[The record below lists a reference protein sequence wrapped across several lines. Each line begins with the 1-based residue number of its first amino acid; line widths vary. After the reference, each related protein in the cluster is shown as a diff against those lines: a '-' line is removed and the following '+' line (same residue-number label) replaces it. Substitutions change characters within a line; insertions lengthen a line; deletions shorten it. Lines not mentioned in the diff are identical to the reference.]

1 MVNTDQDPATQQTL
15 SRLQLL
21 MFLRVGLVSL
31 LLGVAIIIQVR
42 ETRTYF
48 GEILNAHYFLIAL
61 IYFLTVFYVVALK
74 YIKSLSRFAYLQLL
88 LDTIFITAIIYTTG
102 GIESIFSLL
111 YLLNIISGGT
121 ILYRR
126 GGMIIA
132 SFSSVLYG
140 AFLDLSYYQLI
151 RPVGYYFPYVQ
162 EYQSSEIFYRIL
174 VNVAAFYLVG
184 FLSGFLSEQVRKSR
198 AELKIKQKDIA
209 DLEMLKENI
218 IQSIS
223 SGLVALDEHDK
234 IIVFNRGAERIFD
247 IDSRDA
253 IRKDI
258 NDIIPFMMPY
268 LKVDNPNKFS
278 QLSHKMSDGQQI
290 DLLLNIS
297 PLQEQDGSKKGEI
310 LVFQDTTR
318 IREMEQEVKRMEDL
332 AMLGEL
338 AAGIA
343 HEIRNP
349 LASIS
354 GSIQVLDDSF
364 SKEDAPINKRLMGI
378 VLREISRLN
387 HLVNDFLQFA
397 RPQKMEIEEFDLNQ
411 LIMDTFYIFQNS
423 QDRYRHL
430 DVETK
435 FFSPLRIKS
444 DPQQLKQVFWNI
456 FLNACEAMPDAGQI
470 RVSTD
475 KFRGSNGKGESTD
488 LVRVRAEDSG
498 PGIDPKVIK
507 DMFRP
512 FSTTKKDGSGLGLAI
527 VKRIVEGLGGEVSGQ
542 NLAQG
547 GAAITILLPLSIEK
561 GIERSRQG
569 TVSKL

>member
-1 MVNTDQDPATQQTL
+1 MVKTDPDYAQKETL

-42 ETRTYF
+42 ETKTYF

-61 IYFLTVFYVVALK
+61 IYFLTFFYAVALK
-74 YIKSLSRFAYLQLL
+74 YIKSPSRFAYLQLL
-88 LDTIFITAIIYTTG
+88 VDTIFITAIIYTTG

-126 GGMIIA
+126 GGTIIA
-132 SFSSVLYG
+132 SFSSVLYA

-151 RPVGYYFPYVQ
+151 RPMGYYFPYTQ
-162 EYQSSEIFYRIL
+162 TYQSSEIFYRIL

-198 AELKIKQKDIA
+198 AELKVKQKDIA
-209 DLEMLKENI
+209 DLELLKENI

-234 IIVFNRGAERIFD
+234 IIVFNRGAERIFN

-258 NDIIPFMMPY
+258 NDIIPFIMPY
-268 LKVDNPNKFS
+268 LKAENLDKFS
-278 QLSHKMSDGQQI
+278 QLSHKRSDGQQI
-290 DLLLNIS
+290 DLLLSIS

-310 LVFQDTTR
+310 LVFQDTSR
-318 IREMEQEVKRMEDL
+318 IREMEREVKRMEDL

-354 GSIQVLDDSF
+354 GSIQVLNDSF
-364 SKEDAPINKRLMGI
+364 SREDAPINKRLMGI
-378 VLREISRLN
+378 ILREIDRLD

-397 RPQKMEIEEFDLNQ
+397 RPQRIEIEEFNLNQ
-411 LIMDTFYIFQNS
+411 LITDTLYIFQNS
-423 QDRYRHL
+423 QDRYKQL
-430 DVETK
+430 DVETE
-435 FFSPLRIKS
+435 FFGPLRIKS

-456 FLNACEAMPDAGQI
+456 FLNACEAMPGVGLI

-475 KFRGSNGKGESTD
+475 KFRGFNGKGELVD
-488 LVRVRAEDSG
+488 MVRVKAEDTG
-498 PGIDPKVIK
+498 PGIDPRVIE

-527 VKRIVEGLGGEVSGQ
+527 VKRIVEGLGGEVSGE

-547 GAAITILLPLSIEK
+547 GAAITIFLPLSIEK
-561 GIERSRQG
+561 GIKKSGQG
-569 TVSKL
+569 VVTKP

>member
-1 MVNTDQDPATQQTL
+1 MVKTDRDYAKEETL

-21 MFLRVGLVSL
+21 MFLRVGFVSL

-42 ETRTYF
+42 ETKTYF

-61 IYFLTVFYVVALK
+61 IYFLTFFYVVALK
-74 YIKSLSRFAYLQLL
+74 YIKNLSKLAYLQLL

-102 GIESIFSLL
+102 GIGSMFSFL
-111 YLLNIISGGT
+111 YLLNIISGSI

-126 GGMIIA
+126 GGTIIA
-132 SFSSVLYG
+132 SFSSILYG
-140 AFLDLSYYQLI
+140 AILDLSYYELI
-151 RPVGYYFPYVQ
+151 NPIGYRFPYIQ

-174 VNVAAFYLVG
+174 VNVAAFYLVA
-184 FLSGFLSEQVRKSR
+184 FLSSFLSEQIRKSR
-198 AELKIKQKDIA
+198 AELKDKQKDIA

-223 SGLVALDEHDK
+223 SGLIALDEHGK
-234 IIVFNRGAERIFD
+234 IIVFNREAEKIFN
-247 IDSRDA
+247 IDSTDA
-253 IRKDI
+253 IQKDI
-258 NDIIPFMMPY
+258 NDIIPFIMPY
-268 LKVDNPNKFS
+268 LKVNNPNKFS
-278 QLSHKMSDGQQI
+278 QLSYKRNEDQQI
-290 DLLLNIS
+290 DLLLNVS
-297 PLQEQDGSKKGEI
+297 PLTEYDGSKKGEI

-354 GSIQVLDDSF
+354 GSIQVLNDSL
-364 SKEDAPINKRLMGI
+364 SKEDTHVNERLIGI
-378 VLREISRLN
+378 MLREVNRLN

-397 RPQKMEIEEFDLNQ
+397 RPQRAEIEEFDLNQ
-411 LIMDTFYIFQNS
+411 LIMDTLYIFKNS
-423 QDRYRHL
+423 QNWSQDL

-435 FFSPLRIKS
+435 FFSPLKIKS

-456 FLNACEAMPDAGQI
+456 FLNACEAMPKDGFI
-470 RVSTD
+470 CVSTD
-475 KFRGSNGKGESTD
+475 KITEFNVSDERVES
-488 LVRVRAEDSG
+488 VRVKVEDNG

-507 DMFRP
+507 DMFKP

-527 VKRIVEGLGGEVSGQ
+527 VKRIVEGLRGEISGQ
-542 NLAQG
+542 NIANG
-547 GAAITILLPLSIEK
+547 GAAITILLPLYIEN
-561 GIERSRQG
+561 
-569 TVSKL
+569 